1 MDSGAGASDFRG
13 LLDAGKRMSDGAIIA
28 IVTGRRD
35 IQGSACSDG
44 DVHSGIPK
52 WHRFGCE
59 YTDSHQKQEEN
70 EYQSTPESHFRFQ
83 RSSSIPL
90 PGEHLVPLSLRLLLR
105 SLLLPLRL
113 MIRWQLIHI
122 TPLS

>member
-44 DVHSGIPK
+44 DVDASHPMWYRKRPS
-52 WHRFGCE
+52 GCE
-59 YTDSHQKQEEN
+59 YTDSHQKQKEN
-70 EYQSTPESHFRFQ
+70 ECQNTPESHFRFQ
-83 RSSSIPL
+83 RSASIPL
-90 PGEHLVPLSLRLLLR
+90 PGEHLLPLSLRLLLR
-105 SLLLPLRL
+105 SLLLLLRL
-113 MIRWQLIHI
+113 IIR
-122 TPLS
+122 

>member
-1 MDSGAGASDFRG
+1 MDSGAGASDFSG

-52 WHRFGCE
+52 WHRFVFK
-59 YTDSHQKQEEN
+59 YTDSNKKKKKN
-70 EYQSTPESHFRFQ
+70 EYQT
-83 RSSSIPL
+83 IPRATFAFN
-90 PGEHLVPLSLRLLLR
+90 V
-105 SLLLPLRL
+105 LPLYHCQGSTWCLCR
-113 MIRWQLIHI
+113 
-122 TPLS
+122 